1 MLLFLLACVSV
12 VDMPMSESEPPSPR
26 LSSISAPMVI
36 AVESVDQTALM
47 TEDGNGALLQIW
59 VECYGAGEEVEFTLL
74 EPVSGLLFGEAR
86 DLGACSY
93 WDTLYAYE
101 QALCPDNYTKGL
113 GRELEE
119 GYAYVWVFLDAVPF
133 RRDYDGDVQF
143 SPVYLRVHY
152 GDATA
157 FVTIDVSSAG
167 AVL

>member
-1 MLLFLLACVSV
+1 LLLFLLACVSV
-12 VDMPMSESEPPSPR
+12 VDMPMNEPEPR

-36 AVESVDQTALM
+36 AVKAVDQMTLR
-47 TEDGNGALLQIW
+47 TEDGNGALLQVW
-59 VECYGAGEEVEFTLL
+59 VEGYGAGDEVEFTLL

-133 RRDYDGDVQF
+133 RRDYEGYVQF
-143 SPVYLRVHY
+143 YPVNLRVHY

>member
-12 VDMPMSESEPPSPR
+12 VDMPMNEPEPR

-36 AVESVDQTALM
+36 AVKAVDQMTLM
-47 TEDGNGALLQIW
+47 KEDGDGALLQVW
-59 VECYGAGEEVEFTLL
+59 VECYGASDEVEFTLL

-113 GRELEE
+113 GRELED
-119 GYAYVWVFLDAVPF
+119 GYAHVWVFLDANYFDLDPESYVK
-133 RRDYDGDVQF
+133 F
-143 SPVYLRVHY
+143 SPVDLRVHY

-167 AVL
+167 VVL

>member
-1 MLLFLLACVSV
+1 LLLFLLACVSV
-12 VDMPMSESEPPSPR
+12 VDMPMNEPEPR

-36 AVESVDQTALM
+36 AVKAVDQMTLR
-47 TEDGNGALLQIW
+47 TEDGNGALLQVW
-59 VECYGAGEEVEFTLL
+59 VECYGAGDEVEFTLL

-133 RRDYDGDVQF
+133 RRDYEGYVQF
-143 SPVYLRVHY
+143 YPVNLRVHY